1 MDREYIMTETALV
14 LTVLESTLRFLE
26 SGQGVLTESFSR
38 IDEGKLQDI
47 QKSVRAVIDLMRS
60 NPEEFDDK
68 MNELIEKG
76 YGKALNAI
84 GDVLARHGITADRI
98 GSLIQNGYDGTLSTV
113 KDILARHGITATR
126 HHPLTGYPAIERTSV
141 YNDELDRDRTL
152 KAIQKL
158 VMSRTHQ
165 FDDNFENN
173 QKHSRLFVPKK
184 LDGRY
189 GYECKVVGSL
199 ADDIE
204 GLDGDGLTVTLTDN
218 HRYGFDDAPFYEKT
232 YFITLSQAQ
241 TA

>member
-47 QKSVRAVIDLMRS
+47 QNSVRAAIELMKS
-60 NPEEFDDK
+60 NPEEFNMK
-68 MNELIEKG
+68 MNELIQNG
-76 YGKALNAI
+76 YGKTLNVI
-84 GDVLARHGITADRI
+84 KDV
-98 GSLIQNGYDGTLSTV
+98 
-113 KDILARHGITATR
+113 LARHGITATR

-141 YNDELDRDRTL
+141 YNDEIDRDRTL

-158 VMSRTHQ
+158 VLSRTHQ
-165 FDDNFENN
+165 FDDNFGNN

>member
-1 MDREYIMTETALV
+1 MDRQYVMTEKAL
-14 LTVLESTLRFLE
+14 LLAVLESTLRFLE
-26 SGQGVLTESFSR
+26 SGRGVLTEGVVK

-47 QKSVRAVIDLMRS
+47 QNSVRAVIELMKS
-60 NPEEFDDK
+60 DPEEFDMK
-68 MNELIEKG
+68 MDALIKKG

-84 GDVLARHGITADRI
+84 EDVLARHGIT
-98 GSLIQNGYDGTLSTV
+98 V
-113 KDILARHGITATR
+113 TR
-126 HHPLTGYPAIERTSV
+126 HHPLTGQPAIERTSV
-141 YNDELDRDRTL
+141 YNDEIGMDRAL

-158 VMSRTHQ
+158 VLSRTHQ
-165 FDDNFENN
+165 FDDSFDDS

-184 LDGRY
+184 LDGQY

-204 GLDGDGLTVTLTDN
+204 KLDGGGLTVTLTDN

>member
-1 MDREYIMTETALV
+1 MDRKYIMTETALV

-47 QKSVRAVIDLMRS
+47 QNSVRAAIELMKS
-60 NPEEFDDK
+60 NPEEFNMK
-68 MNELIEKG
+68 MNELIQNG
-76 YGKALNAI
+76 YGKTLNVI
-84 GDVLARHGITADRI
+84 KDV
-98 GSLIQNGYDGTLSTV
+98 
-113 KDILARHGITATR
+113 LARHGITATR

-141 YNDELDRDRTL
+141 YNDEIDRDRTL

-158 VMSRTHQ
+158 VLSRTHQ
-165 FDDNFENN
+165 FDDNFGNN

>member
-47 QKSVRAVIDLMRS
+47 QNSVRAAIELMKS
-60 NPEEFDDK
+60 NPEEFNMK
-68 MNELIEKG
+68 MNELIQNG
-76 YGKALNAI
+76 YGKTLNVI
-84 GDVLARHGITADRI
+84 KDV
-98 GSLIQNGYDGTLSTV
+98 
-113 KDILARHGITATR
+113 LARHGITATR

-141 YNDELDRDRTL
+141 YNDEIDRDRTL

-158 VMSRTHQ
+158 VLSRTHQ

-189 GYECKVVGSL
+189 GYECKVVGTL

-204 GLDGDGLTVTLTDN
+204 KLDGDGLTVTLTDN